1 MTIHKRI
8 REGRLKLGL
17 TEQQFGE
24 RIGVTRAAVQQ
35 WERLDGKATA
45 PSRRH
50 QEAVAHSLGMTV
62 AELISGES
70 PSGNHSTLSPQAQML
85 GEWLDKITEERSR
98 FRAYVAAMQAI
109 VDHLPG
115 SDLPPTDEHIEA
127 GSAER
132 SPAKYRARQGL
143 G

>member
-1 MTIHKRI
+1 MTIHRRI

-24 RIGVTRAAVQQ
+24 RVGVTRAAVQQ

-50 QEAVAHSLGMTV
+50 QAAVAHLLGMTV
-62 AELISGES
+62 AELISGEV
-70 PSGNHSTLSPQAQML
+70 PSGNRSTLSPQAHML

-115 SDLPPTDEHIEA
+115 NDLPPTDEHISLVSE
-127 GSAER
+127 EI
-132 SPAKYRARQGL
+132 SPAKPRARQARG
-143 G
+143 

>member
-1 MTIHKRI
+1 MTIHRRI
-8 REGRLKLGL
+8 RDGRLKLGL

-24 RIGVTRAAVQQ
+24 RVGVTRAVVQQ

-50 QEAVAHSLGMTV
+50 QAAVAHALGMTV
-62 AELISGES
+62 AELISGEA
-70 PSGNHSTLSPQAQML
+70 PSGNHSTLSPQAHML

-115 SDLPPTDEHIEA
+115 NDLPPTDEHIQPASE
-127 GSAER
+127 ER
-132 SPAKYRARQGL
+132 STAKSRARQGRE
-143 G
+143 